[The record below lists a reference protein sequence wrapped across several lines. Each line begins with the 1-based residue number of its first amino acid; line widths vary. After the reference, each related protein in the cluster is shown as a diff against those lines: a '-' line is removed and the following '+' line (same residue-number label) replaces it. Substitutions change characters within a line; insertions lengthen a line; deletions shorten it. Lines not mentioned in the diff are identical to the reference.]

1 MLRQLGI
8 QVSEPVA
15 NAVPG
20 FWGWFPRASGPSFLS
35 LRRQC
40 GIARRDGAGTAMASA
55 PKGD

>member
-20 FWGWFPRASGPSFLS
+20 FWGWVSHASGPSFFS

-40 GIARRDGAGTAMASA
+40 GIARRDGGGTAVASA
-55 PKGD
+55 QRGD